1 MEHTAV
7 FKKIV
12 KYTLK
17 TWNQYL
23 HIAFFSLSIVWCGI
37 IKIFEAN
44 LFLKFFDLVCKTR
57 GRKGKNITKT
67 QKLFEPYEKNI
78 AGTLPKSSP

>member
-7 FKKIV
+7 LKKNSKI
-12 KYTLK
+12 YIQNMK

-44 LFLKFFDLVCKTR
+44 FYLKIFDLVCKTR
-57 GRKGKNITKT
+57 GRKGENITKT
-67 QKLFEPYEKNI
+67 QKLSEPYEKNI
-78 AGTLPKSSP
+78 AGTLP